1 MSLLD
6 GIMFPFLDR
15 IIVADV
21 DSTPRYSQILS
32 DTVRYC
38 QIALDTLSDTRA
50 YTYLQTC
57 FGKLPSSQKVSGIC

>member
-21 DSTPRYSQILS
+21 DSTL
-32 DTVRYC
+32 RYC
-38 QIALDTLSDTRA
+38 QIALDTLSDTHA

-57 FGKLPSSQKVSGIC
+57 FGKLPSAQKVSGIC